1 MLPDSPIFSSR
12 AYTLKKSQ
20 AMPLEWYGCH
30 KTKFEYYIPGG
41 SFSHKLLL
49 IFLKVAP
56 KFFKS
61 YPKLPEFSKKLLLM
75 TTIFAK
81 WQPLFANCCWWSTI
95 MQPDTTALF
104 RFLIFSADLQRL
116 ILNVH

>member
-1 MLPDSPIFSSR
+1 MLPDFPIFSSR

-30 KTKFEYYIPGG
+30 KTKFEYCIPGG

-61 YPKLPEFSKKLLLM
+61 YPKLPEFS
-75 TTIFAK
+75 
-81 WQPLFANCCWWSTI
+81 
-95 MQPDTTALF
+95 
-104 RFLIFSADLQRL
+104 
-116 ILNVH
+116 